1 MNFRLFDE
9 IERTGTGYKLNSET
23 DYAYL
28 NRSARSEAQKIR
40 SLLEGWFSRYPNDPE
55 AQNKFLKR
63 FKGVEHDK
71 AFFELY
77 IHEILLKQGGT
88 CQQVEPEIPGHSTH
102 PEFLMEGR
110 GQVFYIEAIVPD
122 LPQDD
127 AINQRLCDELIDEL
141 NKTPSEYYLDVDF
154 EGLLRNRLSLKGL
167 KTTLE
172 NGKPG
177 ERFELEGD
185 GAKIVITIL
194 EYKKETKDE
203 ASVLTV
209 GYGAYFGSPGAT
221 MLRKAI
227 GKKATRY
234 GELKKPY
241 LIAINV
247 KGSILHDIEVS
258 NALFGDLCV
267 RINPKTGES
276 IPGRDHRT
284 AKLLSPK
291 GDPKNTRVS
300 GIILLDNLVAW
311 NIAQCTPVLWHN
323 PFAEPET
330 SFPSELWQLPQ
341 QIPNKPTGILE
352 KMEGKSVSELLGLP
366 QHWPEEGF

>member
-1 MNFRLFDE
+1 MNYRLFDE
-9 IERTGTGYKLNSET
+9 TNRTDTGPMQHNET
-23 DYAYL
+23 HYEYL
-28 NRSARSEAQKIR
+28 NRSKRPEAERIR
-40 SLLEGWFSRYPNDPE
+40 SLLEDWFSRYPKKQND
-55 AQNKFLKR
+55 FLLR
-63 FKGVEHDK
+63 FKGNEHDS

-77 IHEILLKQGGT
+77 LHEILLRQGFS
-88 CQQVEPEIPGHSTH
+88 CQVHPKIEGCDTH
-102 PEFLMEGR
+102 PEFLVSGR
-110 GQVFYIEAIVPD
+110 GLDFYVEATIPD

-154 EGLLRNRLSLKGL
+154 EGLLRNRPSLKGL

-185 GAKIVITIL
+185 GAKIVITIK
-194 EYKKETKDE
+194 YKKETKDE

-209 GYGAYFGSPGAT
+209 GHGAYFGSPGAII
-221 MLRKAI
+221 LRKAI

-234 GELKKPY
+234 GELKMPY

-276 IPGRDHRT
+276 IPGRDRRT

-291 GDPKNTRVS
+291 GDPQNTRVS
-300 GIILLDNLVAW
+300 GIILLNSLVAW
-311 NIAQCTPVLWHN
+311 NIAQCTPVL
-323 PFAEPET
+323 
-330 SFPSELWQLPQ
+330 
-341 QIPNKPTGILE
+341 
-352 KMEGKSVSELLGLP
+352 
-366 QHWPEEGF
+366 